1 MTQHQIFLIGG
12 ADDETANF
20 IEDEAN
26 GLFRLVCEYRGKTIS
41 SEARDYFEALCSI
54 RLELEKEGLI
64 PFCYGASLNVY
75 PSAMARDM
83 GKGKVA
89 YKMQKG
95 KPATRENLVRIFEEG
110 ADIIPSPVALQ
121 KEFFKDWLASIR
133 G

>member
-41 SEARDYFEALCSI
+41 SEAHDYFEALCTI
-54 RLELEKEGLI
+54 RLELENEGLI
-64 PFCYGASLNVY
+64 PFCYGASINVY

-89 YKMQKG
+89 YKMEMG

-110 ADIIPSPVALQ
+110 ADVIPSPVTLQ